1 MADCVAAEDARQGAV
16 TGKTIEDQDR
26 AWRRWKEYANSI
38 GIGNDLFLDGLPKPN
53 RIKIMGA
60 FAMALREGRF
70 SKRTHAPLAEGT
82 IRNTISFMASTFR
95 DNDRP
100 NPTKDDDGKL
110 GRLLSR
116 LFRAFR
122 NKDPAPKQQ
131 KALPATVLIELSNL
145 QATESQR
152 ARFEL
157 SAGAMF
163 FCMRSREYL
172 KVPQAEKG
180 RTDIIRLRCIIFR
193 RGRRIIRHDD
203 PELEYADNV
212 TIIFEM
218 QKKDER
224 DDSVTHWCTN
234 HPILCPVRL
243 WATVVKRIKSYPG
256 TDDNTPVSAVWRNNR
271 IEHITS
277 KEIIDAI
284 NASAEAIGWD
294 NLGVKKGDF
303 GTHSIRSGGAMAMYL
318 DEVSIYTIMLIGRW
332 SSEAFLKYIRKQ
344 VDKFTYN
351 IAKRMLKHL
360 KFRHLPL
367 VD

>member
-1 MADCVAAEDARQGAV
+1 MADCVAAEDARQGSV
-16 TGKTIEDQDR
+16 TGKTLEDQDR
-26 AWRRWKEYANSI
+26 AWRRWEEYANSI
-38 GIGNDLFLDGLPKPN
+38 GIHDDIYLDNLSKPN

-60 FAMALREGRF
+60 FALALREGRF
-70 SKRTHAPLAEGT
+70 SKRHDGPLAETTVRGT
-82 IRNTISFMASTFR
+82 ISYVASTFR

-100 NPTKDDDGKL
+100 NPTKDDDGEL

-122 NKDPAPKQQ
+122 NKDPAEKQQ
-131 KALPATVLIELSNL
+131 KALPAIVLVEMSKL

-157 SAGAMF
+157 ATGALF
-163 FCMRSREYL
+163 FCMRSCEYL
-172 KVPQAEKG
+172 KVPQSEKR
-180 RTDIIRLRCIIFR
+180 RTDILRIGNIKFRKNGGIIN
-193 RGRRIIRHDD
+193 HYH
-203 PELEYADNV
+203 PELEYSDN
-212 TIIFEM
+212 ISMKFEK

-224 DDSVTHWCTN
+224 DDVVTQWSTG

-243 WATVVKRIKSYPG
+243 WATVVKRIRSYPG
-256 TDDNTPVSAVWRNNR
+256 ADDNTPVSAVWRNNR

-294 NLGVKKGDF
+294 KLGVKKGDF

-318 DEVSIYTIMLIGRW
+318 DEIPIFTIMLIGRW
-332 SSEAFLKYIRKQ
+332 SSDAFLKYIRKQ

-351 IAKRMLKHL
+351 IAKRMIKHL
-360 KFRHLPL
+360 DFRHLSIE
-367 VD
+367 D